1 MIYDS
6 DCHIGGQRMFDDECN
21 NEVMNGYSPTE
32 GAATER
38 PAEGLRER
46 RRRETQR
53 ELSDAAIELFEK
65 HGVTGT
71 TVDEIAELAGTSP
84 RTFFRYF
91 PTKEAAVLQPTEDS
105 ESMLKAVSAAVVSG
119 DPLLRALENTWLA
132 QIAWFDS
139 RPEEHE
145 RALRVRRLVGQEPT
159 LLALA
164 LRTEADQVDAL
175 TATATDAAGAD
186 SDALTARAAIGIV
199 FLIVRLAFDEWAR
212 RAEIGTS
219 ASVREIYLEIRRSTA
234 AMSDQLGD
242 SVST

>member
-6 DCHIGGQRMFDDECN
+6 DCHIGGQRIFDDQCN
-21 NEVMNGYSPTE
+21 NGRMDGHSV
-32 GAATER
+32 AAASAAR

-46 RRRETQR
+46 RRRETQL

-65 HGVTGT
+65 HGVSGT
-71 TVDEIAELAGTSP
+71 TVDDIARLAGTSA

-91 PTKEAAVLQPTEDS
+91 ATKEAAVLPSTEES
-105 ESMLKAVSAAVVSG
+105 ESMLTAVSAAIDG
-119 DPLLRALENTWLA
+119 GAPLLRALESSWLA

-139 RPEEHE
+139 RPDEHD

-164 LRTEADQVDAL
+164 LRTEAEQVDAL
-175 TATATDAAGAD
+175 TGTAAD
-186 SDALTARAAIGIV
+186 PTGSDPDVLTARAAIGIV

-212 RAEIGTS
+212 RAESGMS
-219 ASVREIYLEIRRSTA
+219 ASVRDIYLEIRRSTVS
-234 AMSDQLGD
+234 MSDQLGD
-242 SVST
+242 PPA